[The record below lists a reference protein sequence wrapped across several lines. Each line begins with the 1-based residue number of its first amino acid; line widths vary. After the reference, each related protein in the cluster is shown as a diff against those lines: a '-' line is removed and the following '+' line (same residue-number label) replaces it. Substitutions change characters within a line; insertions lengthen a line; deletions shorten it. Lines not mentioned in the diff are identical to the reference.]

1 MTDALTGRLALIT
14 GASQNL
20 GLAIATE
27 FAAQG
32 ARLIM
37 ADLTAPEEAAAD
49 LRDTFPRCEAVAIGF
64 DLAVPAAIEA
74 AFRDLAD
81 RGFSPDVLVNNA
93 AHLGLDDHG
102 VDEDDDAL
110 FRAVLEVNLFGTYAC
125 SIHAARSMVAAG
137 RGAIVN
143 ISSLAGQRAIPSR
156 LGYNTS
162 KGAIDGMTRSMA
174 IDLARSGVRVNAIAP
189 GYVWSDRWTRIDN
202 EEAADRRSRI
212 PWGEPTYTD
221 EIARLAAFL
230 ASEASSSLV
239 GEVINI
245 DGGLA
250 AQQSPPTL
258 FGATADAEPY
268 SA

>member
-1 MTDALTGRLALIT
+1 MNDALAGRLALVT

-32 ARLIM
+32 ARLIVAGLQPPTEVAERLR
-37 ADLTAPEEAAAD
+37 ADHPGCDAI
-49 LRDTFPRCEAVAIGF
+49 AIGF
-64 DLAVPAAIEA
+64 DLAQPAAIED
-74 AFRDLAD
+74 AFRRLDEAGLV
-81 RGFSPDVLVNNA
+81 PDILVNNA
-93 AHLGLDDHG
+93 AHLGLDDRG
-102 VDEDDDAL
+102 VAEEDDAV
-110 FRAVLEVNLFGTYAC
+110 FRAVLEVNVFGTYAC
-125 SIHAARSMVAAG
+125 SARAARGMVRLG

-143 ISSLAGQRAIPSR
+143 ISSLAGQRAIPDR

-174 IDLARSGVRVNAIAP
+174 IDLAPRGIRVNAIAP
-189 GYVWSDRWTRIDN
+189 GYVWSDRWGAID
-202 EEAADRRSRI
+202 EAEAADRRARI
-212 PWGEPTYTD
+212 PWGEPTETS

-230 ASEASSSLV
+230 ASDGPVSLV

-250 AQQSPPTL
+250 AQQSPRHRLGVP
-258 FGATADAEPY
+258 